1 MLWVEVRPDQAANDE
16 RHRRVVE
23 ALMSL
28 DHVAD
33 VMSGLKPLSRLDRPL
48 EMVRQFT
55 PNWFAATMGT
65 GVLALILPQLPGVGT
80 ALRPFAEGLWW
91 FDVALFLL
99 FSGLYAARWMLF
111 GHEAKRIFGHSVVSM
126 FIGTI
131 PMGLATIL
139 NGALA
144 FALPRFGSGVVIPVV
159 EGLWWL
165 DVALAVS
172 CGVGIPYLMFTRQK
186 HQIDEMTAVW
196 LLPVVAAE
204 VAAVTGG
211 LLAPHL
217 GEAGRQFVVLTTS
230 YALWAYSVPVA
241 FGILSLLILRMAL
254 HKLPPASAA
263 ASSWLAL
270 GPIGTGALGM
280 MVMGAD
286 SPAIFAGHGL
296 SSVGVIAQ
304 GVGVLAAVLLWGF
317 GVWWLFLAVL
327 ITIRYLKAGVPFNL
341 GWWGYTFPLGVYTM
355 ATLRLGTTLHL
366 SLFTQ
371 IGAILATTL
380 AAMWVIVMSRTL
392 HGGWK
397 GHLFVSPCIASV
409 N

>member
-1 MLWVEVRPDQAANDE
+1 
-16 RHRRVVE
+16 
-23 ALMSL
+23 MSF

-65 GVLALILPQLPGVGT
+65 GVLALILPQLPGAGAV
-80 ALRPFAEGLWW
+80 LRPLAEGLWW

-99 FSGLYAARWMLF
+99 FSGLYTARWTLF

-144 FALPRFGSGVVIPVV
+144 FALPRFGSSVVPVV
-159 EGLWWL
+159 EALWWL
-165 DVALAVS
+165 DVVLAVS
-172 CGVGIPYLMFTRQK
+172 CGVGIPFLMFTRQE
-186 HQIDEMTAVW
+186 HRIDEMTAVW

-217 GEAGRQFVVLTTS
+217 PARQFVVLMTS

-254 HKLPPASAA
+254 HKLPPASVA

-270 GPIGTGALGM
+270 GPIGTGALGL

-286 SPAIFAGHGL
+286 APAIFAAQGL
-296 SSVGVIAQ
+296 PGVGAIAQ
-304 GVGVLAAVLLWGF
+304 GLGVLAGVLLWGF
-317 GVWWLFLAVL
+317 GLWWLFLAIL
-327 ITIRYLKAGVPFNL
+327 ITIRYFRAGVPFNL
-341 GWWGYTFPLGVYTM
+341 GWWGYTFPLGVYTV
-355 ATLRLGTTLHL
+355 ATLKLGTTLHL
-366 SLFTQ
+366 TLFTA
-371 IGAILATTL
+371 IGAILATAL

-397 GHLFVSPCIASV
+397 GHLFVSPCIA
-409 N
+409 NAN

>member
-1 MLWVEVRPDQAANDE
+1 MV
-16 RHRRVVE
+16 
-23 ALMSL
+23 SL
-28 DHVAD
+28 DHVIE
-33 VMSGLKPLSRLDRPL
+33 VMGGMRPLSRLDRPH

-65 GVLALILPQLPGVGT
+65 GVLALVLPQLPGVGH
-80 ALRPFAEGLWW
+80 ALRPLGEGLWG
-91 FDVALFLL
+91 FDVGLFLL
-99 FSGLYAARWMLF
+99 FSGLYAARWIWF

-144 FALPRFGSGVVIPVV
+144 FALPRFGAVVIPIV
-159 EGLWWL
+159 EGFWWL
-165 DVALAVS
+165 DVAMAVA
-172 CGVGIPYLMFTRQK
+172 CGVGIPYLMFTRQE
-186 HQIDEMTAVW
+186 HSIDGMTAVW

-204 VAAVTGG
+204 VAAATGG

-217 GEAGRQFVVLTTS
+217 GDAGRQFLVLTTS

-254 HKLPPASAA
+254 HKLPPASVA

-270 GPIGTGALGM
+270 GPIGTGALAM

-286 SPAIFAGHGL
+286 APAIFTAHGL
-296 SSVGVIAQ
+296 ADVGMIAQ
-304 GVGVLAAVLLWGF
+304 GLGVLAGVLLWGF
-317 GVWWLFLAVL
+317 GLWWLFLAIL
-327 ITIRYLKAGVPFNL
+327 ITLRYLRTGVPFNL
-341 GWWGYTFPLGVYTM
+341 GWWGYTFPLGVYTL
-355 ATLRLGTTLHL
+355 ATLRLGATLHIAALTVIGTTLAM
-366 SLFTQ
+366 S
-371 IGAILATTL
+371 L
-380 AAMWVIVMSRTL
+380 AAMWVVVMARTL
-392 HGGWK
+392 HGGWR

-409 N
+409 T